1 MYMPNLYDEKNL
13 LIYLAKQKKHAWD
26 VEKDFNWNL
35 AIDLTKE
42 FVPLPK
48 DFILSPYLN
57 EQQRVL
63 VSQLIGLMI
72 NSTICELEGALER
85 SKKQCWLDIINQY
98 PVSPEFEALGEN
110 FFIEEEKHSQ
120 AFDKF
125 LEKFAAETNVTVD
138 ELKLI
143 LPTLNE
149 SKIEALFRMN
159 SFLGGKALWMV
170 VAAVEEES
178 IEVYKQMKPHR
189 DKIDPLFLALH
200 QKHFEEETR
209 HASFAFLMLEL
220 LEERTSTP
228 VKMLSRYLDFI
239 MSEVLQ
245 VSWILGELM
254 KVVHLEKLRDRHPF
268 YAGLANLIPLIGQ
281 FTFTDI
287 LKSLFNDAPFISL
300 ILRPGLNKHLSH
312 YLDEQKSIRFLDNV
326 I

>member
-1 MYMPNLYDEKNL
+1 MPNLYDEEK
-13 LIYLAKQKKHAWD
+13 LIKYLGKQKKHAWD
-26 VEKDFNWNL
+26 VEKDFNWSHK
-35 AIDLTKE
+35 IDLTKE
-42 FVPLPK
+42 FVPLPN
-48 DFILSPYLN
+48 DFILSPYIN
-57 EQQRVL
+57 EEQKLL

-85 SKKQCWLDIINQY
+85 SKKQCWTDVINQY
-98 PVSPEFEALGEN
+98 PVSPEFEDLGEN
-110 FFIEEEKHSQ
+110 FFIEEKKHSV

-125 LEKFAAETNVTVD
+125 LEKFAEETNVSVQ
-138 ELKLI
+138 ELQQI
-143 LPTLNE
+143 LPTLNK
-149 SKIEALFRMN
+149 SKIETLFRMN

-189 DKIDPLFLALH
+189 ENIDELFLALH

-228 VKMLSRYLDFI
+228 VRLMSRYLDFI

-245 VSWILGELM
+245 VSWILAELM
-254 KVVHLEKLRDRHPF
+254 KVVHLEKLKTRHPF
-268 YAGLANLIPLIGQ
+268 YEGLADLVPLIGQ
-281 FTFTDI
+281 FTFTDV
-287 LKSLFNDAPFISL
+287 LKSLFKDAPFISL
-300 ILRPGLNKHLSH
+300 ILRPGLNKHLSQ
-312 YLDEQKSIRFLDNV
+312 YLDEQKSTRFLDKV